1 MYEYSTTINC
11 VPLFAGG
18 SKGFLR
24 QIMHHFII
32 SCLFLS
38 LVIVFIKD
46 SIYTNW
52 LVSVI
57 DLRREID
64 RVGRVYIRIWRGN
77 HYDKNDFKIL
87 TLNLL

>member
-1 MYEYSTTINC
+1 M
-11 VPLFAGG
+11 
-18 SKGFLR
+18 
-24 QIMHHFII
+24 
-32 SCLFLS
+32 
-38 LVIVFIKD
+38 FIKD

-87 TLNLL
+87 TLHLL

>member
-1 MYEYSTTINC
+1 MNTQLLLTVSHYSQVAEFKQGLLKTNHA
-11 VPLFAGG
+11 PSYNF
-18 SKGFLR
+18 
-24 QIMHHFII
+24 MFI
-32 SCLFLS
+32 FK

-64 RVGRVYIRIWRGN
+64 RVGRLYIRIWRGN
-77 HYDKNDFKIL
+77 HYDKNDFKI
-87 TLNLL
+87 